1 MMADRNVR
9 RPIPAGLAYIAD
21 NINAGD
27 NILGLHKANKSRWA
41 EGIDFSQDR
50 STVFFAGC
58 GYQYSAMLE
67 PLVAAL
73 IQADRVSNDPDLPI
87 KLGGMSKKLGVDA
100 ARLFSKVASRDGS
113 GDSSVLRDAV
123 RVLKAVGL
131 EIDYLGEEE
140 PCCGA
145 PLYHIGLQKEFKVNA
160 GKAYERLKCAGVRKI
175 IGMVPSCT
183 YALRNLFPRVT
194 PGFDIE
200 VKHFIEAVADN
211 MGNAKFRYPRGVK
224 VVYHDPCQLGR
235 YMGLIEQPRTVLRA
249 VENVELVEPEWTSG
263 EWSTCCGGGGGFEVV
278 FPDMSRTLAIN
289 RAAELAETGADVI
302 ATQCPGCLMQLK
314 AGLKDLKKDA
324 IEIIDLASLLARAL
338 P

>member
-1 MMADRNVR
+1 MSNRNVR
-9 RPIPAGLAYIAD
+9 RPIPPGLAYIAD
-21 NINAGD
+21 NINGGG
-27 NILGLHKANKSRWA
+27 NILGLPKANKSKWA
-41 EGIDFSQDR
+41 EGIDFPQDQ

-73 IQADRVSNDPDLPI
+73 IQADRVSNNPDLAV

-100 ARLFSKVASRDGS
+100 AGLFSKVTSRDGG
-113 GDSSVLRDAV
+113 GDSSVLRDAI

-131 EIDYLGEEE
+131 DVGYLGEDE

-145 PLYHIGLQKEFKVNA
+145 PLYHMGLQKEFAANA
-160 GKAYERLKCAGVRKI
+160 VKAYERFKSAGVRRI

-183 YALRNLFPRVT
+183 YALRNLFPKAA

-200 VKHFIEAVADN
+200 VRHFIEVVAEN
-211 MGNAKFRYPRGVK
+211 MGNAKFKYPRPVK
-224 VVYHDPCQLGR
+224 VAYHDPCQLGR
-235 YMGLIEQPRTVLRA
+235 YMGLIEQPRAVLKA
-249 VENVELVEPEWTSG
+249 VENLELVEPEWTSG

-278 FPDMSRTLAIN
+278 FPDMSRTLAVN
-289 RAAELAETGADVI
+289 RVAELAETGADIIV
-302 ATQCPGCLMQLK
+302 TQCPGCLMQLK

-324 IEIIDLASLLARAL
+324 IEVVDLATLLTRSL

>member
-1 MMADRNVR
+1 MAKRNVI

-21 NINAGD
+21 NINSGD

-41 EGIDFSQDR
+41 EGIDFSNDT

-67 PLVAAL
+67 PLVTAL
-73 IQADRVSNDPDLPI
+73 IQADRVSNNPDLPI
-87 KLGGMSKKLGVDA
+87 KLGGISRKLGVDA
-100 ARLFSKVASRDGS
+100 AGLFSKAASRDGG

-123 RVLKAVGL
+123 KVLKAVGHDL
-131 EIDYLGEEE
+131 GYLGEDE

-145 PLYHIGLQKEFKVNA
+145 PLYHMGLQNEFAANA
-160 GKAYERLKCAGVRKI
+160 VKAYERLKSAGVRKI
-175 IGMVPSCT
+175 IGIVPSCT
-183 YALRNLFPRVT
+183 YALSSLFPKAA
-194 PGFDIE
+194 PGFDI
-200 VKHFIEAVADN
+200 VVRHFIEAVAEN
-211 MGNAKFRYPRGVK
+211 MGNARFKYPAPVK

-235 YMGLIEQPRTVLRA
+235 YMGLIEQPRAVLRA

-278 FPDMSRTLAIN
+278 FPDMSRTLAVN
-289 RAAELAETGADVI
+289 RVAELAETGADII

-314 AGLKDLKKDA
+314 AGLKDLKNDA
-324 IEIIDLASLLARAL
+324 IEVVDLATLLARSL